1 MNLRDLAL
9 ILCRLLAVYLAV
21 LALAA
26 LPAAAATLGR
36 GAVYGLPPLIYT
48 VSAVTLWFAAPWLG
62 RRMARGGRASQLR
75 RAEGEALLRATF
87 IATGVLIL
95 VASLDSVVELALAL
109 LSPAN
114 WTAACLLGGAVV
126 VQWSAG
132 MGAMLAARSLA
143 ARLSAH
149 VQRDP
154 VPTRAAPRNPEEASA
169 ARLVGDLVSAAGELG
184 VRRLT
189 DLAQSIRTEAEDVAK
204 RVVRS
209 SLDAVIAA
217 VEQRR
222 PDFSGSTAADGT
234 VTIVFSDMEGFTAMT
249 QRLGDHAAHQVIK
262 AHNHIVRRA
271 VRKHGGQEVEL
282 QGDGFLL
289 AFPDP
294 AQALLCAA
302 AIQRQCAEYSRRHP
316 QEPIRVRIGLHCGT
330 PIKER
335 DRFFGITVILAA
347 RIASMAAGGEVLVSD
362 AMHQVLAGD
371 ERFVFAEQREAELK
385 GLSGRHRMH
394 RLDWVD

>member
-1 MNLRDLAL
+1 MNLRDLARV
-9 ILCRLLAVYLAV
+9 LCRLLAVYLAV
-21 LALAA
+21 LAVAA
-26 LPAAAATLGR
+26 LPTAVVTFRTSTVNGVPPLVYGMAATAL
-36 GAVYGLPPLIYT
+36 
-48 VSAVTLWFAAPWLG
+48 WLG
-62 RRMARGGRASQLR
+62 AGWLSQLIVRGGRAGRLR
-75 RAEGEALLRATF
+75 RAEGETLIRAIF

-95 VASLDSVVELALAL
+95 IASLDSVAELALAL
-109 LSPAN
+109 LSPVN
-114 WTAACLLGGAVV
+114 WMAAGLLGGAVV

-132 MGAMLAARSLA
+132 IGAMLAARSLA

-169 ARLVGDLVSAAGELG
+169 ARLVSELVSAAGELG

-189 DLAQSIRTEAEDVAK
+189 DLAQSIRAEAEDVAK

-222 PDFSGSTAADGT
+222 PDFSGSMAADGT

-262 AHNHIVRRA
+262 AHNRIVRRA

-302 AIQRQCAEYSRRHP
+302 SIQQQCAEYSRRHP

-330 PIKER
+330 PIKEG

-347 RIASMAAGGEVLVSD
+347 RIASMAAGGEILVSET
-362 AMHQVLAGD
+362 MHQVLAADG
-371 ERFVFAEQREAELK
+371 RFAFVEQREAELK

-394 RLDWVD
+394 RLDWAD